1 MHDVPRLSPLMA
13 SRKLQ
18 ALAFIEQ
25 YYAARGAGPSLSEL
39 AAALNCNRSR
49 AQDAVRQL
57 AREGRIRHA
66 PGVPRGI
73 RPISAEEEALRRLQA
88 AGYIVTN
95 AGLLPPAVLDH
106 VPAQHGKTQKQESG
120 GTAPHARH

>member
-1 MHDVPRLSPLMA
+1 MHEIPRLSPLMA

-18 ALAFIEQ
+18 ALDFIEQ
-25 YYAARGAGPSLSEL
+25 FFAARGIGPSLSEL
-39 AAALNCNRSR
+39 AAALNSNRSR
-49 AQDAVRQL
+49 AQGHVRQL
-57 AREGRIRHA
+57 AREGRIRYF

-73 RPISAEEEALRRLQA
+73 RPLSGEEEALRRLLA

-106 VPAQHGKTQKQESG
+106 VPARHGKTQNQESG
-120 GTAPHARH
+120 GTAPHAQH